1 MDPHG
6 NDADADAD
14 RSRVSARR
22 LTRRTFLR
30 ATTLALT
37 LPAATALLAACGG
50 AAPTTQSAAPTATL
64 GVAAGGAATTVPPT
78 RAASPTTPA
87 GTATRAGATAAAS
100 GATAAAGT
108 PTAGFYPSPAPNVPD
123 AYTTLPAGFTSVNA
137 VPGKGGKVNAF
148 LIGYN
153 PPVPGR
159 TSNKYWQELEKRL
172 GATFEPTITPAASYV
187 EKLAAIV
194 ASGDIP
200 DLTLLQLEYAPDQN
214 RLMLQGAYT
223 DLTPYLTGDAL
234 KNYPNLARFPAAL
247 WKNVARKGKI
257 YGVPVPNLIAQNT
270 LMFRQDWA
278 EKVGFGQMKSS
289 DDFYNCMVAFAKND
303 PDGNGKTDTYG
314 LGSNGSSAF
323 SVSAFLHM
331 FRVPNTW
338 RKNAD
343 GTLTH
348 MIETDEYKQAVTFM
362 KRLYDGG
369 GFHPDIATIAT
380 QQSRDGF
387 VGSKI
392 GAYNDGL
399 TALATSAGLRAKI
412 KPLTPA
418 ANVTAWIPPGFDGGK
433 ASFHTFPGYNSVA
446 VIPAK
451 VGKDAERA
459 KELLR
464 IIDYFAAPLGSQEWL
479 FLKNGIQGVHY
490 NPGPDGSPMRTDLGS
505 VEIGDLPTI
514 MTNPVAFYYP
524 DTPDAGPYLQ
534 GVTKDLLSLGVDN
547 PIVGLFSQTDAS
559 KAGELS
565 QFNRDNLTSLV
576 AGRDPLSAYDTW
588 VQGWRSRGGD
598 QIRKEYQDALS
609 ASQ

>member
-1 MDPHG
+1 MDPHDHAAHAYVAAAG
-6 NDADADAD
+6 EPPP
-14 RSRVSARR
+14 R

-30 ATTLALT
+30 AAGAAVA
-37 LPAATALLAACGG
+37 LPAALALLAACGATPATPGATTAPAPGATTGTAASTATAG
-50 AAPTTQSAAPTATL
+50 AAATASGTRIP
-64 GVAAGGAATTVPPT
+64 GPATPV
-78 RAASPTTPA
+78 
-87 GTATRAGATAAAS
+87 GTATRAGTAT
-100 GATAAAGT
+100 TAGT
-108 PTAGFYPSPAPNVPD
+108 PAAGFYPSPAPNVPD
-123 AYTTLPAGFTSVNA
+123 AYTKLPAGFTSVGA
-137 VPGKGGKVNAF
+137 VPGRGGKVNAF

-153 PPVPGR
+153 PPVPPR
-159 TSNKYWQELEKRL
+159 SSNKYWQELEKRL
-172 GATFEPTITPAASYV
+172 GVTYEPTITPAASYV

-200 DLTLLQLEYAPDQN
+200 DLTFLQLEYAPDQN
-214 RLMLQGAYT
+214 RLMLQGVYT
-223 DLTPYLTGDAL
+223 DLTPYVTGDAL

-278 EKVGFGQMKSS
+278 EKVGYGQMKNAE
-289 DDFYNCMVAFAKND
+289 DFFNCMVAFTKND
-303 PDGNGKTDTYG
+303 PDGDGKPDTYG
-314 LGSNGSSAF
+314 LGSNGTSAF

-343 GTLTH
+343 GSFTH

-362 KRLYDGG
+362 KRVYDAG
-369 GFHPDIATIAT
+369 GFHPDIASLQT
-380 QQSRDGF
+380 QQTRDGF

-412 KPLTPA
+412 KPLTPT

-433 ASFHTFPGYNSVA
+433 ASFHTFPGYNAVA
-446 VIPAK
+446 AIPAK
-451 VGKDAERA
+451 VGKDTARA
-459 KELLR
+459 QELLR

-479 FLKNGIQGVHY
+479 FLKNGIQGVDY
-490 NPGPDGSPMRTDLGS
+490 TPGPDGAPLRTDLGG
-505 VEIGDLPTI
+505 VEIGDLPSI

-524 DTPDAGPYLQ
+524 DTPADGPYLQ
-534 GVTKDLLSLGVDN
+534 GVTKDLLALGVDN
-547 PIVGLFSQTDAS
+547 PTVGLFSQTDAT
-559 KAGELS
+559 KAGELN
-565 QFNRDNLTSLV
+565 QFNRDNLTNLV
-576 AGRDPLSAYDTW
+576 TGRDPLGAYDTW

-598 QIRKEYQDALS
+598 QIRKEYQDALKG
-609 ASQ
+609 

>member
-1 MDPHG
+1 MDRHG
-6 NDADADAD
+6 REVAYTAKPAVG
-14 RSRVSARR
+14 SVW
-22 LTRRTFLR
+22 LTRRLFLR
-30 ATTLALT
+30 AAALAFT
-37 LPAATALLAACGG
+37 LPPASALLAACGG
-50 AAPTTQSAAPTATL
+50 AAPEAVPTASSITPS
-64 GVAAGGAATTVPPT
+64 VAAVATVGAT
-78 RAASPTTPA
+78 RAASPTMPVATSGGATPR
-87 GTATRAGATAAAS
+87 TGATAT
-100 GATAAAGT
+100 GGTAEG
-108 PTAGFYPSPAPNVPD
+108 GFYASTAPNVPD
-123 AYTTLPAGFTSVNA
+123 AYTKLPPAFTSVSA
-137 VPGKGGKVNAF
+137 VPGKGGKVTAF

-159 TSNKYWQELEKRL
+159 ASNKYWQELEKRL
-172 GATFEPTITPAASYV
+172 GITYEPTVTPAASYV
-187 EKLAAIV
+187 EKLAVLV
-194 ASGDIP
+194 ASGETP
-200 DLTLLQLEYAPDQN
+200 DLTFLQLEYAPDQN

-234 KNYPNLARFPAAL
+234 KNYPNLARFPATL

-278 EKVGFGQMKSS
+278 EKVGYGQMKNA
-289 DDFYNCMVAFAKND
+289 DDFLNCMVAFAKND
-303 PDGNGKTDTYG
+303 PDGNGTTDSYG

-362 KRLYDGG
+362 KRLYDAG
-369 GFHPDIATIAT
+369 GFHPDIATITT
-380 QQSRDGF
+380 QRSRDGF

-392 GAYNDGL
+392 GAFNDGL
-399 TALATSAGLRAKI
+399 TALATTAGLRAKI
-412 KPLTPA
+412 KPLTPT

-446 VIPAK
+446 VIPTK

-464 IIDYFAAPLGSQEWL
+464 ILDYFAAPIGSEEWL

-490 NPGPDGSPMRTDLGS
+490 NPGPDGSPARTELGS

-514 MTNPVAFYYP
+514 MTNPPVFFYP
-524 DTPDAGPYLQ
+524 DTPDVGPYLQ
-534 GVTKDLLSLGVDN
+534 GVTKELLALGVDN
-547 PIVGLFSQTDAS
+547 PVVGLFSTTDAA

-565 QFNRDNLTSLV
+565 QLNRDKLTDLV
-576 AGRDPLSAYDTW
+576 AGREPLSAYDNW

-598 QIRKEYQDALS
+598 QIRNEFQEALKG
-609 ASQ
+609 

>member
-1 MDPHG
+1 MDPRG
-6 NDADADAD
+6 NEAADSAA
-14 RSRVSARR
+14 RSRVTPFR
-22 LTRRTFLR
+22 LTRRTL
-30 ATTLALT
+30 LALT

-50 AAPTTQSAAPTATL
+50 AAPTPPQAAPTATL
-64 GVAAGGAATTVPPT
+64 GTTAGGAAATVGGT
-78 RAASPTTPA
+78 RVASPTTPV
-87 GTATRAGATAAAS
+87 GTATRAGAV
-100 GATAAAGT
+100 ATAGT
-108 PTAGFYPSPAPNVPD
+108 PTAGSYPSLAPNVPD
-123 AYTTLPAGFTSVNA
+123 AYTTLPAGFTSVSA

-234 KNYPNLARFPAAL
+234 KTYPNLARFPAAL

-278 EKVGFGQMKSS
+278 EKVGYGQMKNAE
-289 DDFYNCMVAFAKND
+289 DFLNCMVAFAKND

-362 KRLYDGG
+362 KRLYDAG
-369 GFHPDIATIAT
+369 GFHPDITTIAT

-387 VGSKI
+387 NGSKI

-399 TALATSAGLRAKI
+399 TALATTAGLRAKI
-412 KPLTPA
+412 KPLTPT

-459 KELLR
+459 KELLHV
-464 IIDYFAAPLGSQEWL
+464 IDYFAAPLGSQEWL
-479 FLKNGIQGVHY
+479 FLKNGIQGAHY
-490 NPGPDGSPMRTDLGS
+490 NPGPDGSPVRTDLGS
-505 VEIGDLPTI
+505 VEIGDLATI
-514 MTNPVAFYYP
+514 MTNLVVFYYP
-524 DTPDAGPYLQ
+524 DTPDVGPYLQ
-534 GVTKDLLSLGVDN
+534 GVTKDLLALGVDN
-547 PIVGLFSQTDAS
+547 PIVGLFSQTDAA
-559 KAGELS
+559 KIGELS

-576 AGRDPLSAYDTW
+576 AGRDPLSAYDSW

-598 QIRKEYQDALS
+598 QIRKEYQDALT